1 MSSAS
6 STAPSEP
13 SPREFTVGGDLTLR
27 GDAWGDP
34 TRPPVVLLHGG
45 GQTRHAW
52 SGTAAALAQGG
63 WYALAI
69 DQRGHGESDW
79 AADGNYDRLRYADD
93 VIELSRAL
101 HAPPVLVGASLGG
114 ISSLLGIHRARG
126 PIARALVLVD
136 IATRME
142 PKGLERIFEFMRARP
157 DGFASLDEAADAVA
171 EYNPHRRRPKDTEGL
186 RKNLRQGD
194 DGRWRWHWDPRF
206 IEQKTPAEPPRQW
219 KALDEAAASLEIPA
233 LLVRGRMSDILSE
246 EGARV
251 FLDQVPHAKFADISQ
266 AGHMVAGDRNDLF
279 SEAVLEFLRD
289 ELGGPTGDGASA

>member
-1 MSSAS
+1 MSSARS
-6 STAPSEP
+6 VPRTPPSET
-13 SPREFTVGGDLTLR
+13 RRFTVEGSLTLSA
-27 GDAWGDP
+27 DAWGDP
-34 TRPPVVLLHGG
+34 SRPPVVLLHGG

-52 SGTAAALAQGG
+52 AGTAAALADAG
-63 WYALAI
+63 WYALAV

-79 AADGNYDRLRYADD
+79 DPNGNYDRLRYADD
-93 VIELSRAL
+93 VIELSQAL
-101 HAPPVLVGASLGG
+101 ASPPVLVGASLGG
-114 ISSLLGIHRARG
+114 ISSLLAIHRAQR

-142 PKGLERIFEFMRARP
+142 MKGLERIFEFMRAQP
-157 DGFASLDEAADAVA
+157 DGFASLEEAADAVA
-171 EYNPHRRRPKDTEGL
+171 AYNPHRRRPPDTEGL

-206 IEQKTPAEPPRQW
+206 IEQKQPAEPPRQW
-219 KALDEAAASLEIPA
+219 RQLDAAAEALSVPT

-246 EGARV
+246 EGART
-251 FLDQVPHAKFADISQ
+251 FLEQVPHAKFADISQ

-289 ELGGPTGDGASA
+289 ELGGPTG